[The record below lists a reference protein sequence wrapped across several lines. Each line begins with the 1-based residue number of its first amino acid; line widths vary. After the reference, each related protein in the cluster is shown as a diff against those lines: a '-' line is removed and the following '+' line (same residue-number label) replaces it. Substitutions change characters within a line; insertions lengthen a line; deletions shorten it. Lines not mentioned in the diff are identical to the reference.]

1 MTAGEGAASYS
12 DNHTALVPPPQRLTH
27 IASLARNNVYD
38 VSYETT
44 TEAPLPDCDPGVERV
59 NPCKPTYDADFLLL
73 FKKHF
78 DMLQSDII
86 SNPRT
91 TTQAALDRI

>member
-1 MTAGEGAASYS
+1 MM
-12 DNHTALVPPPQRLTH
+12 
-27 IASLARNNVYD
+27 
-38 VSYETT
+38 YETT
-44 TEAPLPDCDPGVERV
+44 TETLLPDCDPGVERV

-78 DMLQSDII
+78 DILQSDII